1 MHKNNGSKNP
11 KSGSKPK
18 PKRVSSTKG
27 GELDT
32 ASKHGQTFRGTL
44 DVTRSGMGFVSV
56 EGQEQ
61 DILVHRENMRTALN
75 GDTVIVALSKVS
87 RQGRQEGVIKDVV
100 HRRQSEFSGKVEV
113 QENFA
118 FFIGQGDGSAPD
130 IYIPK
135 EALNGAVDGDRVVA
149 RVTDWAEKK
158 KNPVG
163 EVVRVLEGES
173 ANEIAMQGILMEA
186 GFQLNFPDNV
196 IEEAA
201 RFNDVIDKEE
211 LKKRRDM
218 RQTLM
223 LTIDPVD
230 AKDFDDAISYKKL
243 DNGLF
248 EIGVHIADVSFFVR
262 PGSELDNEAYKRAT
276 SVYLPDRV
284 LPMLPEHLSNGL
296 CSLRPDED
304 KYAFSAVFQMDD
316 AGNVKDYWLGRTVI
330 RSARRF
336 TYEEVQEMID
346 GADGDHKEVVMHL
359 NRIAQSLRAERFKK
373 GAINFSSKEV
383 RFRLDENAVP
393 VEVVVKESK
402 ESHQLVEE
410 FMLIAN
416 RTVAKHVGAIMYK
429 DKPLPFPYRVHD
441 SPDESKLAQFAAF
454 ASRYGHEFDT
464 QSPEAISRSFN
475 ELLKAANGQPE
486 QQVLESIGIRTMAKA
501 VYTTENIG
509 HYGLGFEFYCH
520 FTSPI
525 RRYPDV
531 MVHRVLQDVIA
542 GNPTPMKG
550 LEQRSK
556 HCSDRER
563 AAMEAERAANKYK
576 QVEYMQ
582 KFVGDEFMAVISGV
596 SQYGFWAETVEH
608 KCEGMVKMEDL
619 SGIDQFEA
627 PEGEYAL
634 VGRHTG
640 IRFRMGDA
648 VKVRVTATSL
658 DKRTIDFEL
667 VDIPLTPKREGK
679 EGAERKPATRKGPKT
694 AGKKVGKSPA
704 AKGGKAPAKKS
715 AKKKD

>member
-1 MHKNNGSKNP
+1 MNKNNSSRNP
-11 KSGSKPK
+11 KPGSKPK
-18 PKRVSSTKG
+18 AKRVSSAKG

-44 DVTRSGMGFVSV
+44 DVTRSGTGFVSV

-87 RQGRQEGVIKDVV
+87 RQGRQEGVIKDIV
-100 HRRQSEFSGKVEV
+100 HRRQSEFSGKIEV
-113 QENFA
+113 HEHFA
-118 FFIGQGDGSAPD
+118 FFIGEGNGTAPD
-130 IYIPK
+130 IYISK
-135 EALNGAVDGDRVVA
+135 EDLNGATDGDRVVA

-163 EVVRVLEGES
+163 EVVRILTGES

-186 GFQLNFPDNV
+186 GFQLDFPDNV
-196 IEEAA
+196 MEEAA
-201 RFNDVIDKEE
+201 RFTDVIDPAE
-211 LKKRRDM
+211 LQKRRDM

-243 DNGLF
+243 ENGLY
-248 EIGVHIADVSFFVR
+248 EIGIHIADVSFFVR
-262 PGSELDNEAYKRAT
+262 PGSDLDNEAYNRAT

-304 KYAFSAVFQMDD
+304 KYAFSAIFQMDD
-316 AGNVKDYWLGRTVI
+316 AGHVKDYWLGRTVI

-336 TYEEVQEMID
+336 TYEEVQEIIE
-346 GADGDHKEVVMHL
+346 GAEGDHKEVVLHL
-359 NRIAQSLRAERFKK
+359 NKIAQSLRAERFKK

-383 RFRLDENAVP
+383 RFRLDEEARP

-416 RTVAKHVGAIMYK
+416 RTVAKHVGAILYQ

-464 QSPEAISRSFN
+464 QSPEAISKSFN
-475 ELLKAANGQPE
+475 ELLAQAAGKPE
-486 QQVLESIGIRTMAKA
+486 QQVLESLGIRTMAKA

-531 MVHRVLQDVIA
+531 MVHRVLQEVLDGKA
-542 GNPTPMKG
+542 KPTKG

-576 QVEYMQ
+576 QVEFMQ
-582 KFVGDEFMAVISGV
+582 PFVGEEFEAVISGV
-596 SQYGFWAETVEH
+596 SQYGFWAETVAH

-619 SGIDQFEA
+619 SAIDQFEA

-640 IRFRMGDA
+640 LRFRMGDA
-648 VKVRVTATSL
+648 VKVRLVATSL
-658 DKRTIDFEL
+658 EKRTIDFEL
-667 VDIPLTPKREGK
+667 AELPPTPKQQGQEGRN
-679 EGAERKPATRKGPKT
+679 AKPVTRKDPKS
-694 AGKKVGKSPA
+694 AGRKALS
-704 AKGGKAPAKKS
+704 AKGGKAPAKR
-715 AKKKD
+715 KK